1 MLRLKA
7 ENIEEYL
14 SSRPEKDWKEKLGED
29 WKEEDIE
36 LLEIGD
42 GNINYVYRLR
52 HKRRKVS
59 LVLKQSD
66 QLLRSSGRPLD
77 TGRSRIEEK
86 VLRLHGELAP
96 SFVPEVY
103 FYDAENHII
112 AMEDLSDCENLRYAL
127 LEGKRFADL
136 GERVG
141 DFVASVSLPTT
152 DLVLD
157 RKEKKRW
164 AAGYVNPDLC
174 DITEDLVL
182 SEPYTDYRGRN
193 LLTEGNESFVEKE
206 IYGDKR
212 LYLEAG
218 KLRVRFMNHGQAL
231 IHGDL
236 HTGSLFVGE
245 GEVRVIDPEF
255 AFYGPIGY
263 DLGNFIANLL
273 FAREYSRTLYAEER
287 ADFLLWIEGEVCTFI
302 DSFCRR
308 FLSLYEKMVREP
320 MAREESFRDWY
331 LSEILSDAAGYA
343 GTELIRRI
351 VGDAKVR
358 DLTLIPQDGR
368 RQEAERRLI
377 LTAKRLILSR
387 GEFQSGER
395 YRCLLY

>member
-1 MLRLKA
+1 MRKLTGANIGDYLRSRGD
-7 ENIEEYL
+7 EE
-14 SSRPEKDWKEKLGED
+14 WKKRLGED

-36 LLEIGD
+36 FLEIGD

-77 TGRSRIEEK
+77 TDRSRIEEQ
-86 VLRLHGELAP
+86 VLRLYGKLAP
-96 SFVPEVY
+96 FFVPEVY

-112 AMEDLSDCENLRYAL
+112 GMEDLSDCENLRYAL
-127 LEGKRFADL
+127 LEGKKFAAL

-152 DLVLD
+152 DLVMD

-164 AAGYVNPDLC
+164 AADYVNPDLC

-193 LLTEGNESFVEKE
+193 VLTKGNESFVEKE

-212 LYLEAG
+212 LCLEAG
-218 KLRVRFMNHGQAL
+218 KLRERFMNHGQAL

-236 HTGSLFVGE
+236 HTGSLFVRE
-245 GEVRVIDPEF
+245 GVVRVIDPEF

-273 FAREYSRTLYAEER
+273 FAREYSRALYAEER
-287 ADFLLWIEGEVCTFI
+287 ADFLLWIEGELRASI
-302 DSFCRR
+302 DSFRR
-308 FLSLYEKMVREP
+308 SFLSLYGELVREP
-320 MAREESFRDWY
+320 MAREDSFRDWY
-331 LSEILSDAAGYA
+331 LSEILADTAGYA

-351 VGDAKVR
+351 VGDSKVR
-358 DLTLIPQDGR
+358 DLTAIPQDGR

-377 LTAKRLILSR
+377 LLGKRLILSR
-387 GEFQSGER
+387 GGFQSGER
-395 YRCLLY
+395 YRCLLH